1 MDLKTPTSEEKKATR
16 EAFENI
22 AKLLKNG
29 LFAGANAMPVAMAI
43 DWLDKGVA
51 FMQEPEQEVKPDLKV
66 VPDEQA

>member
-1 MDLKTPTSEEKKATR
+1 MDKIPTAEEKKATR

-22 AKLLKNG
+22 SKLLKNG

-51 FMQEPEQEVKPDLKV
+51 FMADPSEDNTDLKV
-66 VPDEQA
+66 VADDKA